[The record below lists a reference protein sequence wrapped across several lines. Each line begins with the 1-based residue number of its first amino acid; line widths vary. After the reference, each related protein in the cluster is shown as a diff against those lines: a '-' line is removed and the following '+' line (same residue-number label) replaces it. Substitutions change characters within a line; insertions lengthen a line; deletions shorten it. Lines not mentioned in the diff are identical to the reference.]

1 MVRPDTAS
9 GLSMTGVEKL
19 LEKEAGSASAIAA
32 RLNEA
37 APSAGKPCSRQLVEY
52 WAKQGYVTGKWA
64 PVVNRVYEIPL
75 YELNPAIYPQS
86 AA

>member
-1 MVRPDTAS
+1 
-9 GLSMTGVEKL
+9 MTGIEKL
-19 LEKEAGSASAIAA
+19 LAKESGSHSAIAT
-32 RLNEA
+32 RLSDE
-37 APSAGKPCSRQLVEY
+37 SRTCSRQLVEY

-75 YELNPAIYPQS
+75 HELNPAIYPQS